1 MRNPSVV
8 GCVVLSAFTVACGG
22 GSPVA
27 PSGAVAVAPPVYV
40 TIGDSLAS
48 GPYMPIVEAGTPGT
62 WIRAGVGS
70 TTITRHWQP
79 EGSSYTAMKAKIG
92 SARPTAF
99 LVHLGANDVVSQPP
113 PTAELIMDALSRLIA
128 GLRTDYPGA
137 TIYLADVGEVWTY
150 GDKRVETESVRRAV
164 EQAWTWPQ
172 VKRGPMLRDLKTDD
186 GVHFTSDENAR
197 VIADRWLAAIR

>member
-1 MRNPSVV
+1 MKRVFALALCLVS
-8 GCVVLSAFTVACGG
+8 LSAAACGG

-48 GPYMPIVEAGTPGT
+48 GPYMPIVEAGAPGT

-79 EGSSYTAMKAKIG
+79 EGSSYTAMKAMIG

-113 PTAELIMDALSRLIA
+113 PTSELIMDALSRMIA
-128 GLRTDYPGA
+128 SLRTDYPGA

-172 VKRGPMLRDLKTDD
+172 VKQGPMLRDLKTDD
-186 GVHFTSDENAR
+186 GVHFTSAENAR